1 MATAQNTLSQT
12 ASSFFSNLN
21 AHEHDDGLSAFAGV
35 SARLFGIAYRMLG
48 NAADADD
55 IVQDVWLRWHSTN
68 RRAVL
73 DPPAFLATTATR
85 LCINHVQSARS
96 RRETSIEARL
106 HEPVDTT
113 CNPGLGAERSE
124 ALRHAMLLVVEKL
137 SPTERAVLILREAF
151 EYSYRQIADL
161 LKMDIGIMPLQN
173 DKWSEGKCGFKLIQY
188 MALGIPAVA
197 SPVEVNNKIIDHG
210 TNGFLCSSDDEWL
223 NSLTQLI
230 KDVSLRVKMGQK
242 GKDKIVE
249 HYSVLAN
256 TGIFLDLFN

>member
-1 MATAQNTLSQT
+1 VATAQNALSQT

-48 NAADADD
+48 NAADAED

-73 DPPAFLATTATR
+73 DPPAFLATTTTR

-161 LKMDIGIMPLQN
+161 LKMGEENARQVFSRARRHIHDGRR
-173 DKWSEGKCGFKLIQY
+173 
-188 MALGIPAVA
+188 AAVG
-197 SPVEVNNKIIDHG
+197 SGDQR
-210 TNGFLCSSDDEWL
+210 
-223 NSLTQLI
+223 QLLKTFI
-230 KDVSLRVKMGQK
+230 NAAQK
-242 GKDKIVE
+242 GE
-249 HYSVLAN
+249 MAALEGLLAADIASCSF
-256 TGIFLDLFN
+256 GIQCAA